1 MNDQGPFDRILDP
14 GGGSRDTNAR
24 MILIG
29 MGVIG
34 VILLILILPPLSIL
48 SRGDDKPA
56 NGQPSLSRS
65 SNAKGPEGFEILS
78 KVELLSK
85 PKGTN
90 GPYALT
96 VKLTQTV
103 TDGRNLALY
112 TSKSGRWERLAS
124 ATLVNNGTAVAGQV
138 QDMPANVA
146 VLRRTST
153 A

>member
-34 VILLILILPPLSIL
+34 VILLILVLPPFSIL
-48 SRGDDKPA
+48 SGGDDKSA
-56 NGQPSLSRS
+56 NGQPALSRS
-65 SNAKGPEGFEILS
+65 SNAKASKGPEGFEILS
-78 KVELLSK
+78 KVEPLSK

-124 ATLVNNGTAVAGQV
+124 ATLVNN
-138 QDMPANVA
+138 
-146 VLRRTST
+146 
-153 A
+153 